1 MAELH
6 DPTIEPNSS
15 RAALCYGDTIDEFHI
30 GRIKVVQRYA
40 CIRRDQFE
48 WTTSGPFPAAFREY
62 LGQRGP
68 IRGSAV
74 LYILDIPEKYQ
85 LTVAPN
91 AGRAVFVPRLST
103 ELEWQKKVVIEIV
116 SALDEFM
123 GVM

>member
-1 MAELH
+1 MAEL
-6 DPTIEPNSS
+6 DEPNPEINQA
-15 RAALCYGDTIDEFHI
+15 RGALCYGDTIDVFHI

-48 WTTSGPFPAAFREY
+48 WTADGPFPPSFREY
-62 LGQRGP
+62 LAQRGS

-74 LYILDIPEKYQ
+74 LYILDIPEKFQ

-116 SALDEFM
+116 SALDEF
-123 GVM
+123 VRIV

>member
-1 MAELH
+1 MAEI
-6 DPTIEPNSS
+6 DEPTSASNSARS
-15 RAALCYGDTIDEFHI
+15 ALCYGDTIDEFYI

-48 WTTSGPFPAAFREY
+48 WSTERPFPPAFREY

-116 SALDEFM
+116 SALDEFVAIM
-123 GVM
+123 